1 MTRTFYLCLVAGG
14 LLVGAI
20 SSHAA
25 RPLDG
30 PASPLAW
37 GTCAASDFA
46 DPDVSVGALKAQLF
60 AHLGDRLQ
68 CANMPVPLDHYY
80 PDGPKISVA
89 LVRARA
95 LDPAQRQGAYF
106 FHIGGPGGNPRDFIL
121 SIASK
126 WTTTEAGDAIAGW
139 QRRLSERY
147 DLVAVIPRGLDGSYT
162 FRCGNIEDIR
172 MPPNAFDDWAS
183 TLDAAQSIASDCAGN
198 PATRW
203 IGTEQHVYD
212 LEQARRAM
220 GEDVL
225 NFVGYSYG
233 GMVGAWHRAMFP
245 ARAGRMLLDSS
256 IDFTASIDDADL
268 ATLRERDR
276 EFRRRAVRPMVSKA
290 ARYGVTGTEED
301 IMRTVVAMHP
311 RVKHAWLPKID
322 SPTSLKAALT
332 LAPVVAASPWIA
344 ETDFRAALPGLRFA
358 PEDAVDRKVR
368 KRAGTLVSWFFGDDT
383 LVVDAVDPIDGDG
396 EAIHA
401 PAWFTHLLP
410 NRESV
415 MLATRCNDN
424 PWNAAATHWRD
435 IARERARDYP
445 ASQQGI
451 EFFALVCSMWQGR
464 VSTRPSL
471 DPIQATAPFLLIHA
485 EYDVRTPL
493 DGASRILERFGNA
506 RMVVAQGV
514 SGHGIVAG
522 SRTPCIEEA
531 AGRFLLDGIVPSQKL
546 NACRYVPTPKPPRKP
561 RDDGTARPADAGEL
575 IEALLGAS

>member
-1 MTRTFYLCLVAGG
+1 MNRPFPFYLFVGG
-14 LLVGAI
+14 LLVQSAA
-20 SSHAA
+20 SHAA

-30 PASPLAW
+30 PAPSLTWAE
-37 GTCAASDFA
+37 CAASDFGDA
-46 DPDVSVGALKAQLF
+46 DVAVGALKAQLL
-60 AHLGDRLQ
+60 AHIGDRLQ
-68 CANMPVPLDHYY
+68 CANMSVPLDHYH
-80 PDGPKISVA
+80 PGGPKISVG

-95 LDPAQRQGAYF
+95 LDPAQRKGAYF

-121 SIASK
+121 SIAAK
-126 WTTTEAGDAIAGW
+126 WGATEAGDAIAGW
-139 QRRLSERY
+139 QRKLSERY
-147 DLVAVIPRGLDGSYT
+147 DLVAVIPRGLAGSYT
-162 FRCGNIEDIR
+162 FRCGSIEDIR
-172 MPPNAFDDWAS
+172 MPPDAFEDWAS
-183 TLDAAQSIASDCAGN
+183 TLDAAQSIAYDCAGD

-212 LEQARRAM
+212 LEQARRSM
-220 GEDVL
+220 GEERL

-245 ARAGRMLLDSS
+245 ASAGRMLLDSS

-276 EFRRRAVRPMVSKA
+276 EFRRRAVRPMLAKPE
-290 ARYGVTGTEED
+290 RYGVTETEEG
-301 IMRTVVAMHP
+301 IMQAVAAMHP
-311 RVKHAWLPKID
+311 RAKHAWLPRVE
-322 SPTSLKAALT
+322 SPASLKAALT

-344 ETDFRAALPGLRFA
+344 ETDFRAALSGLRFA
-358 PEDAVDRKVR
+358 PDDAFDRKVR

-383 LVVDAVDPIDGDG
+383 QVVDAVDPFDGED

-401 PAWFTHLLP
+401 PAWPVRLLP

-424 PWNAAATHWRD
+424 PWSAAATHWRD
-435 IARERARDYP
+435 VARQRARDYP

-451 EFFALVCSMWQGR
+451 EFFALVCSAWQGR

-471 DPIQATAPFLLIHA
+471 EPMEGTMPFLLIHA
-485 EYDVRTPL
+485 QYDVRTPL
-493 DGASRILERFGNA
+493 EGASRILERFGNA

-522 SRTPCIEEA
+522 SRTPCVEEA
-531 AGRFLLDGIVPSQKL
+531 AGRFLLDGVVPDQKL
-546 NACRYVPTPKPPRKP
+546 SGCKYVPTPKPPRKP
-561 RDDGTARPADAGEL
+561 RDDGSLSPADAGEL
-575 IEALLGAS
+575 IEAMLGNS

>member
-1 MTRTFYLCLVAGG
+1 MKRTFFLCFFGGG
-14 LLVGAI
+14 LLTHSIAC
-20 SSHAA
+20 HAA
-25 RPLDG
+25 RPLNG
-30 PASPLAW
+30 PAPQLTWSE
-37 GTCAASDFA
+37 CAATDFA
-46 DPDVSVGALKAQLF
+46 DTDIAVGALKAQLH

-68 CANMPVPLDHYY
+68 CANMPVPLDHYH
-80 PDGPKISVA
+80 PDGPKISVG

-95 LDPAQRQGAYF
+95 LDPAQRRGAYF

-126 WTTTEAGDAIAGW
+126 WATGDAADPITGW
-139 QRRLSERY
+139 QRKLSDRY

-162 FRCGNIEDIR
+162 FRCGSIEDIR
-172 MPPNAFDDWAS
+172 MPPDAFDDWPS
-183 TLDAAQSIASDCAGN
+183 TLDAAQSIAYDCAGN

-276 EFRRRAVRPMVSKA
+276 AFRRRAVRPMLAKPE
-290 ARYGVTGTEED
+290 RYGVTQSEEE
-301 IMRTVVAMHP
+301 IMRAVSAMQP
-311 RVKHAWLPKID
+311 RVKQAWLPKID
-322 SPTSLKAALT
+322 SPASLKAALT
-332 LAPVVAASPWIA
+332 LVPVVAASPWIT
-344 ETDFRAALPGLRFA
+344 ESDFRTALDGLRFA
-358 PEDAVDRKVR
+358 PDDAVDRKVR

-383 LVVDAVDPIDGDG
+383 QVVDAADPLDGDG
-396 EAIHA
+396 EIIHA
-401 PAWFTHLLP
+401 PAWPVRLLP

-424 PWNAAATHWRD
+424 PWNPAATHWRD
-435 IARERARDYP
+435 VARQRARDYP

-471 DPIQATAPFLLIHA
+471 ESIHGTAPFLLIHA
-485 EYDVRTPL
+485 EHDVRTPL
-493 DGASRILERFGNA
+493 EGASRILDGFVNA

-522 SRTPCIEEA
+522 SRTPCIEQA
-531 AGRFLLDGIVPSQKL
+531 AGRFLLEGIVPDQKL
-546 NACRYVPTPKPPRKP
+546 NGCKYVANPKPPRKP
-561 RDDGTARPADAGEL
+561 REEGGGSPSDAGEL
-575 IEALLGAS
+575 IESMLGES